1 MWSPAENPSSVCRHL
16 RATTIGP
23 EVAHRLKH
31 GDRSSGRIA
40 AVFPSVFYVS
50 QPTGLLCISRTGIDP
65 GPFSVTT
72 TAPRDADFRTYG
84 LAVNQVV
91 LVESRRIGIPGRLD
105 LNLWPAEFWSPDAW
119 PDVADPRLIARG
131 LHLLRQCLPS
141 DLGGTGLGGHLL
153 VGYNPD
159 DGDPV
164 CLAAKAS
171 ILAAR
176 NYLAMPGSSE
186 PNDGEWAKRL
196 IGLGTGLTPS
206 GDDFLG
212 GFLIGLHAIGD
223 TGTARRLW
231 KEIRADA
238 GAATNPISWAFLS
251 AAARGRGSA
260 SLHETVVAV
269 MSGTDPV
276 DPLARLAQ
284 LGHSSGWDAL
294 VGSVTALERVSRG
307 HGNLTE
313 QEGRQRFLRSN
324 HLDDVRGIRR
334 RKPTEGKAMP

>member
-1 MWSPAENPSSVCRHL
+1 MWSPTQNPSSVCRHL
-16 RATTIGP
+16 RTTTIGP
-23 EVAHRLKH
+23 EFADRLKH
-31 GDRSSGRIA
+31 GDRTSGRIT

-50 QPTGLLCISRTGIDP
+50 QTTGLLCVSRTGIDP

-72 TAPRDADFRTYG
+72 TAPRDTDFRTYG

-91 LVESRRIGIPGRLD
+91 LVENRRIGIPGRLNLD
-105 LNLWPAEFWSPDAW
+105 LWPAELWSPDAW
-119 PDVADPRLIARG
+119 PDVPDPRLIARG
-131 LHLLRQCLPS
+131 LHLLRQRLPS

-159 DGDPV
+159 DDDPV

-176 NYLAMPGSSE
+176 NYLATPDGSE
-186 PNDGEWAKRL
+186 PSDCQWAKRL

-223 TGTARRLW
+223 TGAARHLW
-231 KEIRADA
+231 KAIREDA
-238 GAATNPISWAFLS
+238 GTATNPISWAFLS
-251 AAARGRGSA
+251 AAARGRGCA
-260 SLHETVVAV
+260 SLHEAVVAV
-269 MSGTDPV
+269 MSGTDPA
-276 DPLARLAQ
+276 DPLARLAR

-294 VGSVTALERVSRG
+294 LGSVTALERVSRG
-307 HGNLTE
+307 HSNSTE
-313 QEGRQRFLRSN
+313 
-324 HLDDVRGIRR
+324 
-334 RKPTEGKAMP
+334 